1 MEWNAT
7 KVEDKIGIRFKHT
20 DTLRLA
26 LIHPSYA
33 KQINEPELN
42 NKRLE
47 FLGDA
52 MLKLAVVEYLY
63 LHFAH
68 LPTAKLELLR
78 DKLVDPKRLT
88 KIWYDLQL
96 GDAYPFLGLKEERH
110 RLRLKQQNPFEKA
123 FRALVGAIYL
133 DRGFAQARNW
143 SKKYLIAPV
152 LKPYL
157 KEKETSSHSEK
168 QVKFLGDAL
177 LTAVAIDYLT
187 NHILRVNPNKLKPLL
202 KKLISQ
208 KSQSAYL
215 KGLTINDWEEISQN
229 ELEIAKKSF
238 KALLATI
245 FLQFNADNSKDSFRK
260 TANYF
265 AEHFVEEERIMQEAI
280 AILLKDGRSP
290 KWIIHNVMGYPGKK
304 FHQGR
309 ERFQELMGTP
319 ETSQS

>member
-52 MLKLAVVEYLY
+52 ILNLAVVEYLY
-63 LHFAH
+63 QHFSH
-68 LPTAKLELLR
+68 LSAAKLELLR
-78 DKLVDPKRLT
+78 DKLVESNRLT
-88 KIWYDLQL
+88 KLWHDLQL

-143 SKKYLIAPV
+143 SKKYLIAPA

-157 KEKETSSHSEK
+157 KEKVNSSHSEK
-168 QVKFLGDAL
+168 HLKFLGDAL
-177 LTAVAIDYLT
+177 LTAVAIDYLI

-202 KKLISQ
+202 RKLSSQ
-208 KSQSAYL
+208 TSQSKYL
-215 KGLTINDWEEISQN
+215 QQLTISDWEEISQHDPD
-229 ELEIAKKSF
+229 IPKKSF
-238 KALLATI
+238 KVLLATI

-265 AEHFVEEERIMQEAI
+265 AEHFVDEDRIMQQAI
-280 AILLKDGRSP
+280 AILLKDGKSQ
-290 KWIIHNVMGYPGKK
+290 KWIIHNAMGYPGKK
-304 FHQGR
+304 FNQGR
-309 ERFQELMGTP
+309 ERFYELMGTP
-319 ETSQS
+319 ETTPS